1 VKLLPVDVLSTTRLL
16 VELEDDIERLAHT
29 AVSIEVEPRE
39 LPSAFAPLLDLR
51 SLAHGRRE
59 GRLFAS

>member
-1 VKLLPVDVLSTTRLL
+1 MTRLL
-16 VELEDDIERLAHT
+16 VELEEDIERLALA
-29 AVSIEVEPRE
+29 AVSLNLPPRE
-39 LPSAFAPLLDLR
+39 LPSAFAPLLELR